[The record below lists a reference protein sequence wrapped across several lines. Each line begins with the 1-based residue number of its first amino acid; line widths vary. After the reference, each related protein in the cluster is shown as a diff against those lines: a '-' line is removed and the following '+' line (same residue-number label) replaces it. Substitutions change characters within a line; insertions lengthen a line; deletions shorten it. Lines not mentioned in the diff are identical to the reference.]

1 MAGGRVGQTLPLIFA
16 SFRRRATWFT
26 LFPTRFNAALNPFNS
41 SVMPSSGRRRSS
53 AASIRQRMASDRW
66 AIRRRARA
74 GIEATKVAVGDPH
87 GQNTGAAVVGRD
99 GRPAPAE
106 HVVDCLGRD
115 LQRRTDRTDRDA
127 FRPFPDD
134 LTTLLIGQSATVP
147 HVKYTFLFLANFVQ
161 ARLLPAQA
169 EKAPRACTQCRKSAS
184 RADLT
189 SFGNCSAHRAP
200 CNASRVLCTA
210 HRVLWTA
217 FCAPSSTSSAQRQ
230 MACVARIAHGAGCAT
245 SRAGCILFRASGTM
259 ADVECRTASAGCI
272 ARTGGRPL
280 SHVRC
285 FPPDV
290 RSTVRPA
297 AR

>member
-1 MAGGRVGQTLPLIFA
+1 MG
-16 SFRRRATWFT
+16 
-26 LFPTRFNAALNPFNS
+26 NAAPRES
-41 SVMPSSGRRRSS
+41 C
-53 AASIRQRMASDRW
+53 
-66 AIRRRARA
+66 
-74 GIEATKVAVGDPH
+74 IEAAKVAVGDAH
-87 GQNTGAAVVGRD
+87 GQHTGAAVVGGD
-99 GRPAPAE
+99 SGTAPAE
-106 HVVDCLGRD
+106 HVVDGLGRN
-115 LQRRTDRTDRDA
+115 LQRRADRTNRDA

-134 LTTLLIGQSATVP
+134 LTALLIGQSATAA

-169 EKAPRACTQCRKSAS
+169 EKASRACTQCRKSAS

-189 SFGNCSAHRAP
+189 SFGKCSAHRAP

-217 FCAPSSTSSAQRQ
+217 FCAPRSTSSGKRQ
-230 MACVARIAHGAGCAT
+230 MARAARIAHGAGCVT
-245 SRAGCILFRASGTM
+245 SRAGCISFRASRTM

-285 FPPDV
+285 LPPDV

-297 AR
+297 SRLGDHASRLLLDAVARGG